1 MRGTSAARRLNLFFA
16 ILRVVGTSAALWAA
30 ERAFLHFAGGG
41 NWYDGGGAMTIV
53 AGRYQKLAKLSV
65 FCFIKQAL
73 AYELGELCTKRCE
86 GPACFAF

>member
-1 MRGTSAARRLNLFFA
+1 
-16 ILRVVGTSAALWAA
+16 
-30 ERAFLHFAGGG
+30 
-41 NWYDGGGAMTIV
+41 MTIV

-86 GPACFAF
+86 GPACFAFLGRRNR